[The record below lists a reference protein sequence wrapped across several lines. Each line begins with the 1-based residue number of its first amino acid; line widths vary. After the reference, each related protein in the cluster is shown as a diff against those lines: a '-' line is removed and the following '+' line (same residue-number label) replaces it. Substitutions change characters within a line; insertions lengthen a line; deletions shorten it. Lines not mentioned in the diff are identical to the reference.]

1 MSYQNVLYGDLKDFT
16 LNYENAI
23 TDKEKNI
30 YIKNDR
36 FINDDAFNFSN
47 IKGLNI
53 GYYILIYSENSI
65 GITFYITDKKTE
77 LNKIEYY
84 LNTSIAQIQTYINE
98 DNEFRIA
105 QLDVSEDHRGKKY
118 AQFLIYISLLY
129 AQILHGSTIKNA
141 MLDDDTSRNDRESG
155 ECPSD
160 QSKNIY
166 CKMGFKYEDE
176 TGNEMIGNISNLI
189 TKNASLF
196 SNKRKRGSTKRKN
209 KSTKKKKKASKKKK
223 KASKKKK
230 KATKKEREG

>member
-1 MSYQNVLYGDLKDFT
+1 MELK
-16 LNYENAI
+16 
-23 TDKEKNI
+23 KI

-53 GYYILIYSENSI
+53 GYYILIYSKNSI

-98 DNEFRIA
+98 DNEFLIT

-129 AQILHGSTIKNA
+129 AQILHGTTIKNA
-141 MLDDDTSRNDRESG
+141 MLDDDTSRNDREPG
-155 ECPSD
+155 GYPNN

-176 TGNEMIGNISNLI
+176 TGNEMIGDIDKLI
-189 TKNASLF
+189 KKNKDIF
-196 SNKRKRGSTKRKN
+196 SNKRKRAGLRGMFAVGRGPGKGGKVSL
-209 KSTKKKKKASKKKK
+209 
-223 KASKKKK
+223 
-230 KATKKEREG
+230 